1 MIAMAA
7 LAVASIVHWATKD
20 PHSTILKQNWAL
32 RPGSVNETASALF
45 YGVCVA
51 FLGVTGMIGNVSDV
65 WSHTIYGRRV

>member
-7 LAVASIVHWATKD
+7 LAVASIVYWATND

-32 RPGSVNETASALF
+32 RPRSVGETASALF

-51 FLGVTGMIGNVSDV
+51 FLGVTGM
-65 WSHTIYGRRV
+65 TLQRLRY